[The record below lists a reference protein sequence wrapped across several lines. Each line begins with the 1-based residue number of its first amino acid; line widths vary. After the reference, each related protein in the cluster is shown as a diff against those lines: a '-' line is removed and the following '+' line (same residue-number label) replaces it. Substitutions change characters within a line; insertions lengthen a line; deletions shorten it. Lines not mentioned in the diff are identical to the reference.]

1 MKTVIPSSKADG
13 TFLIQEKCFS
23 IFLHQYAQIKE
34 ADEMM
39 KISTLISNGQ
49 NGEMGFWTG
58 WGGHN
63 CKIKSLYKKDN
74 ILWHLSVIYSDLGL
88 LT

>member
-1 MKTVIPSSKADG
+1 
-13 TFLIQEKCFS
+13 
-23 IFLHQYAQIKE
+23 
-34 ADEMM
+34 MM

-63 CKIKSLYKKDN
+63 CKKSHYTKKT
-74 ILWHLSVIYSDLGL
+74 IFFG
-88 LT
+88 T

>member
-1 MKTVIPSSKADG
+1 MKTVIPSSKTDG

-23 IFLHQYAQIKE
+23 IFLHQYAQIKG
-34 ADEMM
+34 AGEMM

-58 WGGHN
+58 WGDHN
-63 CKIKSLYKKDN
+63 CKK
-74 ILWHLSVIYSDLGL
+74 VIIQKRQYSSALECDLF
-88 LT
+88 